1 VSTIS
6 GQLALLMKVNGVDA
20 ATITNGWDNFSFEFA
35 DGSRMSKDEFLLN
48 FRRQPQTVYGGE
60 MTIPSTAQYD
70 QGGNDTLTSGIT
82 NDEIWKKAA

>member
-48 FRRQPQTVYGGE
+48 FRRQPQTVYGDDNDN
-60 MTIPSTAQYD
+60 TQYG